1 MTSRCS
7 PPAPDRS
14 GTAPLRGSQ
23 PPCPCLVMTEGEEED
38 AAWAAAAWQ
47 GSWQGPGAKG
57 KDIAGQRMHK
67 VKALPRDRD
76 GAVLFGVSFTH
87 QRTSQDSTLKLQLC
101 TKALQMTQVRQT
113 KGLRLKPHLLGVGNW
128 TWSAPGPLDAGATA
142 QQRDTAT
149 TRCSWR
155 YIALPKGYS
164 EQSMAGHQG
173 RVFVASGGVAA

>member
-23 PPCPCLVMTEGEEED
+23 PPCPCLVMTEREEED
-38 AAWAAAAWQ
+38 AAWAAAALQ
-47 GSWQGPGAKG
+47 GSWQGPEAKG
-57 KDIAGQRMHK
+57 KDVAGKRMHK

-76 GAVLFGVSFTH
+76 GAVLFGDSFTH

-101 TKALQMTQVRQT
+101 TTALKMTQVRQS
-113 KGLRLKPHLLGVGNW
+113 KGLRLKPHLPGVGNW
-128 TWSAPGPLDAGATA
+128 AWSAASPLGAGATA

-149 TRCSWR
+149 TRCSWH
-155 YIALPKGYS
+155 YIALPKDHS
-164 EQSMAGHQG
+164 EQSMVGHQG
-173 RVFVASGGVAA
+173 RAFVASGGVTA